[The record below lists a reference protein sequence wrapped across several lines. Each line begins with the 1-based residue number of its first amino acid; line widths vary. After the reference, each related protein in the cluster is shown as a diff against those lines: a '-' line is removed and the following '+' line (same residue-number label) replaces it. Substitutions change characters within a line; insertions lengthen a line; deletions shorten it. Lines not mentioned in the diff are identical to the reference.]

1 MKEDSFGLFGRVGR
15 RRGGCWRKEERGGGP
30 GEGAG
35 EREGVEGR
43 RRSGSKGGS
52 ERTGREVEAGRRG
65 KACSLSERNNV
76 ERAKEGDSHREG
88 VRVFGQQ
95 PPGVWSLSNTRD
107 IRGLGFL
114 WFGQW
119 GGVRV
124 FGFLGVCFVGFFWL
138 FRGLGIWAVK
148 ILLLYL
154 YNDYKLI
161 IEFGMEVKKSV
172 TTHVGAKAACHFEA
186 ELKGDRLVSFIGICV
201 KGEGHCICEM
211 SFEDIVKLRDALDT
225 AIGFGHGR
233 N

>member
-1 MKEDSFGLFGRVGR
+1 MVKEDSFGLFGRVGR
-15 RRGGCWRKEERGGGP
+15 GRGGCWRKEERGGGP

-52 ERTGREVEAGRRG
+52 EGTGREVEAGRSG
-65 KACSLSERNNV
+65 KARSLSERNNV

-114 WFGQW
+114 WFG
-119 GGVRV
+119 GGY
-124 FGFLGVCFVGFFWL
+124 GSLD
-138 FRGLGIWAVK
+138 FRGYVLCGFSVIQGAGIWMVK

-154 YNDYKLI
+154 YND
-161 IEFGMEVKKSV
+161 
-172 TTHVGAKAACHFEA
+172 
-186 ELKGDRLVSFIGICV
+186 LKQ
-201 KGEGHCICEM
+201 
-211 SFEDIVKLRDALDT
+211 LDY
-225 AIGFGHGR
+225 GCK
-233 N
+233 

>member
-1 MKEDSFGLFGRVGR
+1 MVKEDSFGLFGRVGR

-65 KACSLSERNNV
+65 KARSLSERNNV

-114 WFGQW
+114 WFGQGGGTGLWIFGGMFCVGFWLLRW
-119 GGVRV
+119 GGA
-124 FGFLGVCFVGFFWL
+124 W
-138 FRGLGIWAVK
+138 IWTAK

-154 YNDYKLI
+154 YNN
-161 IEFGMEVKKSV
+161 
-172 TTHVGAKAACHFEA
+172 
-186 ELKGDRLVSFIGICV
+186 LKQSD
-201 KGEGHCICEM
+201 
-211 SFEDIVKLRDALDT
+211 
-225 AIGFGHGR
+225 
-233 N
+233 

>member
-1 MKEDSFGLFGRVGR
+1 MVKEDSFGLFGWVGR
-15 RRGGCWRKEERGGGP
+15 GRGGCWRKEERGGGP

-52 ERTGREVEAGRRG
+52 ERAGREVEAGRSGRPP
-65 KACSLSERNNV
+65 SLSERNNV

-114 WFGQW
+114 WLGGGYGSLDFGGGYVLWGFWLLRW
-119 GGVRV
+119 GGA
-124 FGFLGVCFVGFFWL
+124 
-138 FRGLGIWAVK
+138 GIWAVK

-154 YNDYKLI
+154 YNN
-161 IEFGMEVKKSV
+161 
-172 TTHVGAKAACHFEA
+172 
-186 ELKGDRLVSFIGICV
+186 LKQSD
-201 KGEGHCICEM
+201 
-211 SFEDIVKLRDALDT
+211 
-225 AIGFGHGR
+225 
-233 N
+233 

>member
-1 MKEDSFGLFGRVGR
+1 MF
-15 RRGGCWRKEERGGGP
+15 CW
-30 GEGAG
+30 
-35 EREGVEGR
+35 
-43 RRSGSKGGS
+43 
-52 ERTGREVEAGRRG
+52 
-65 KACSLSERNNV
+65 
-76 ERAKEGDSHREG
+76 
-88 VRVFGQQ
+88 
-95 PPGVWSLSNTRD
+95 
-107 IRGLGFL
+107 
-114 WFGQW
+114 
-119 GGVRV
+119 
-124 FGFLGVCFVGFFWL
+124 FFWL

-201 KGEGHCICEM
+201 KGEGHYICEM

>member
-1 MKEDSFGLFGRVGR
+1 MVKEDSFGLFGRVGR

-52 ERTGREVEAGRRG
+52 ERAGREVEAGRSGRPP
-65 KACSLSERNNV
+65 SLSERNNV

-114 WFGQW
+114 WL
-119 GGVRV
+119 GG
-124 FGFLGVCFVGFFWL
+124 G
-138 FRGLGIWAVK
+138 
-148 ILLLYL
+148 
-154 YNDYKLI
+154 
-161 IEFGMEVKKSV
+161 
-172 TTHVGAKAACHFEA
+172 
-186 ELKGDRLVSFIGICV
+186 
-201 KGEGHCICEM
+201 
-211 SFEDIVKLRDALDT
+211 
-225 AIGFGHGR
+225 
-233 N
+233 

>member
-1 MKEDSFGLFGRVGR
+1 MVKEDSFGLFGRVGR
-15 RRGGCWRKEERGGGP
+15 GRGGCWRKEERGGGP

-52 ERTGREVEAGRRG
+52 EGTGREVEAGRRG

-107 IRGLGFL
+107 IRGVGFL
-114 WFGQW
+114 WLGKGW

-124 FGFLGVCFVGFFWL
+124 FGFWGVCFVWGFWL
-138 FRGLGIWAVK
+138 LRWGGVLDLDGK
-148 ILLLYL
+148 
-154 YNDYKLI
+154 DI
-161 IEFGMEVKKSV
+161 ITIFVQQS
-172 TTHVGAKAACHFEA
+172 
-186 ELKGDRLVSFIGICV
+186 
-201 KGEGHCICEM
+201 
-211 SFEDIVKLRDALDT
+211 
-225 AIGFGHGR
+225 
-233 N
+233 